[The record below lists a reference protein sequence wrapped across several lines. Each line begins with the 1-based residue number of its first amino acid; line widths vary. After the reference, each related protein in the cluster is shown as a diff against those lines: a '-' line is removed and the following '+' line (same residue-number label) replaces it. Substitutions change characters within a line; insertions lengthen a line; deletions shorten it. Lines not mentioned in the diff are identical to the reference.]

1 MLNSKLYDVLKWIC
15 LIGLPAISG
24 LIGTIG
30 MALKWPDTET
40 IVIIINAVAA
50 CIGTMIGVSTIKYNK
65 DVQG

>member
-1 MLNSKLYDVLKWIC
+1 MIPDKLYNWLKWIC

-30 MALKWPDTET
+30 MALGWANTET
-40 IVIIINAVAA
+40 AVIIINAVAA
-50 CIGTMIGVSTIKYNK
+50 CIGTMIGVSTYKYNK